1 MGCEVELEGRIQI
14 VEWGRSNRGGWGEAP
29 YNNHVTHGPTKLV
42 SNRKSLEGVVHQ
54 TLLPS
59 GQKYMK

>member
-1 MGCEVELEGRIQI
+1 MWSGEG
-14 VEWGRSNRGGWGEAP
+14 VEWGRSNSGGEGEAP
-29 YNNHVTHGPTKLV
+29 YNNHVTHGPTKLA

-59 GQKYMK
+59 GQKCMK

>member
-14 VEWGRSNRGGWGEAP
+14 VEWGRSNRGGEEAP
-29 YNNHVTHGPTKLV
+29 YNNHVTHGPTKLA

-54 TLLPS
+54 ILLPS
-59 GQKYMK
+59 GQKRMK